1 MPINA
6 EPNTISLGAESRRAQ
21 IPEHTDIAVIG
32 GGPGGS
38 TAAALLA
45 RHGFD
50 VTLLERERFPRD
62 HVGES
67 LLPASMP
74 ILQNLGVLKQV
85 EAAGFPKKYGAT
97 MLWGS
102 DPEPWS
108 WRFSETNRTWP
119 HAYQVWRPA
128 FDKILLD
135 NARANGVRVLEQ
147 CAVTRPTLDGDRV
160 TGLAYR
166 KPDGST
172 ASIRADWVIDA
183 SGQSA
188 ILGRALNLRRWDD
201 YFRNMAVYA
210 YFQGASRLPEPDTS
224 NIFIES
230 YQHGWTWNIPLA
242 DDRASVGVV
251 VDSESGQRGISELG
265 VKRYYQSQVRAAPR
279 TARMVADARM
289 TSPPQVVKDWSYTSD
304 RMIGD
309 GWILVGDAACFVDPL
324 FSSGVHLAMMSAVM
338 AAAYVRAVRDDPAT
352 RQPAA
357 RLYQQLYRKEY
368 GHFRELARLF
378 YSSNRAV
385 ESYFW
390 EARRIIGDDDLESR
404 RSFIR
409 AVAGQAPRGYERAV
423 LDRGRLP
430 ADLTDAIRDIESGR
444 QERAANFDRAQ
455 ILDAVPRL
463 ASGVRIE
470 RGLTFADDQFQW
482 SALLITPD
490 RPEGAP
496 VSQLV
501 AALIATIDS
510 HRNTAQ
516 IIARLTTG
524 IDSPTQRDLA
534 TDAIATT
541 LRILH
546 ADAAIHL

>member
-1 MPINA
+1 MA
-6 EPNTISLGAESRRAQ
+6 V
-21 IPEHTDIAVIG
+21 PEHTDVIVIG

-50 VTLLERERFPRD
+50 VILLERERFPRD

-74 ILQNLGVLKQV
+74 ILQELGVLGQV

-119 HAYQVWRPA
+119 HAYQVWRPT

-135 NARANGVRVLEQ
+135 NARTNGVRVLEQ
-147 CAVTRPTLDGDRV
+147 RAVTRPILEGDTV
-160 TGLAYR
+160 TGVTYR
-166 KPDGST
+166 TPDG
-172 ASIRADWVIDA
+172 AIAAILADWTIDA

-188 ILGRALNLRRWDD
+188 ILGRSLDLRQWDD

-210 YFQGASRLPEPDTS
+210 YFQGASRLPEPDAA

-230 YQHGWTWNIPLA
+230 YRHGWTWSIPLA
-242 DDRASVGVV
+242 DSKASVGIV
-251 VDSESGQRGISELG
+251 VDSQLGQRGVAELG
-265 VKRYYQSQVRAAPR
+265 ARDYYTHQLHSATR

-289 TSPPQVVKDWSYTSD
+289 IAAPRVIKDWSYTSD

-309 GWILVGDAACFVDPL
+309 GWILVGDAACFIDPL
-324 FSSGVHLAMMSAVM
+324 FSSGVHLAMVSALM
-338 AAAYVRAVRDDPAT
+338 AAAYIHVVSADPT
-352 RQPAA
+352 MRQPAA

-378 YSSNRAV
+378 YASNRAV

-390 EARRIIGDDDLESR
+390 EARRIIGDDDRESR

-423 LDRGRLP
+423 LDKGNLP
-430 ADLTDAIRDIESGR
+430 TDLTDAIQEIESGR
-444 QERAANFDRAQ
+444 TQRSRDFDH
-455 ILDAVPRL
+455 IPLHNAVPRL
-463 ASGVRIE
+463 AEGACLE

-501 AALIATIDS
+501 AALISCIDGQ
-510 HRNTAQ
+510 RTTAQ
-516 IIARLTTG
+516 ILTRLTEG
-524 IDSPTQRDLA
+524 IESADQRQMA
-534 TDAIATT
+534 TEAIMAT

-546 ADAAIHL
+546 TDGAVAL

>member
-1 MPINA
+1 MA
-6 EPNTISLGAESRRAQ
+6 V
-21 IPEHTDIAVIG
+21 PEHTDVVVIG

-38 TAAALLA
+38 ATAALLA

-50 VTLLERERFPRD
+50 VVLLERERFPRE

-74 ILQNLGVLKQV
+74 ILEDLGVLRQV
-85 EAAGFPKKYGAT
+85 ENAGFPKKWGAT

-102 DPEPWS
+102 DPKLWS
-108 WRFSETNRTWP
+108 WYFRETNRAWP
-119 HAYQVWRPA
+119 HAYQVWRPT

-135 NARANGVRVLEQ
+135 NARACGVRVREE
-147 CAVTRPTLDGDRV
+147 CAVTGPIQEGDRV
-160 TGLAYR
+160 AGVTYR
-166 KPDGST
+166 TPDGST
-172 ASIRADWVIDA
+172 ASIRADWTIDA

-188 ILGRALNLRRWDD
+188 ILGRSLDLRQWDD

-210 YFQGASRLPEPDTS
+210 YFEGASRLPDPDDAN

-242 DDRASVGVV
+242 DRTASVGIV
-251 VDSESGQRGISELG
+251 VDTELGQRGISEYG
-265 VKRYYQSQVRAAPR
+265 VEDYYNSQIRAADR

-289 TSPPQVVKDWSYTSD
+289 IAAPRVIKDWSYTSE

-309 GWILVGDAACFVDPL
+309 GWILVGDAACFIDPL

-338 AAAYVRAVRDDPAT
+338 AAAYIRAVSADPSM

-368 GHFRELARLF
+368 RHFRELARLF
-378 YSSNRAV
+378 YASNRTV
-385 ESYFW
+385 DSYFW
-390 EARRIIGDDDLESR
+390 EARRIIGDDDDKAR

-423 LDRGRLP
+423 LDRGHLP
-430 ADLTDAIRDIESGR
+430 PDLTDAIHRIESGR
-444 QERAANFDRAQ
+444 TQRSRDFDPTQ
-455 ILDAVPRL
+455 IHDAIPRL
-463 ASGVRIE
+463 VTGTRLE
-470 RGLTFADDQFQW
+470 QGLTFADDQFQW

-501 AALIATIDS
+501 AALVSCIDGRQTVS
-510 HRNTAQ
+510 Q
-516 IIARLTTG
+516 VLERLTAG
-524 IDSPTQRDLA
+524 IESVEQREMA
-534 TDAIATT
+534 TEAMMSA

-546 ADAAIHL
+546 TDGVIEL

>member
-1 MPINA
+1 MA
-6 EPNTISLGAESRRAQ
+6 EPEQ
-21 IPEHTDIAVIG
+21 TDVVVIG

-50 VTLLERERFPRD
+50 VTLLERERFPRE

-74 ILQNLGVLKQV
+74 ILQELGALERV

-119 HAYQVWRPA
+119 HAYQVWRA
-128 FDKILLD
+128 TFDKILLD
-135 NARANGVRVLEQ
+135 NARSLGVGVHEG
-147 CAVTRPTLDGDRV
+147 CAVTGPILEGGAV
-160 TGLAYR
+160 TGVTYQ
-166 KPDGST
+166 KPDGAT
-172 ASIRADWVIDA
+172 AAIRADWTIDA

-210 YFQGASRLPEPDTS
+210 YFEDASRLPEPDAA

-230 YQHGWTWNIPLA
+230 YPRGWTWNIPLA
-242 DDRASVGVV
+242 GGRASVGAVI
-251 VDSESGQRGISELG
+251 DSESGQRGISDLG
-265 VKRYYQSQVRAAPR
+265 VERYYADQIRSAPR
-279 TARMVADARM
+279 TARMVAGARM
-289 TSPPQVVKDWSYTSD
+289 TSPPRVVKDWSYTSA
-304 RMIGD
+304 RMAGD

-338 AAAYVRAVRDDPAT
+338 AAAYIRAARDDPST
-352 RQPAA
+352 RRPAA
-357 RLYQQLYRKEY
+357 RLYQRLYREEY

-390 EARRIIGDDDLESR
+390 EARRLLGDDDRESR

-430 ADLTDAIRDIESGR
+430 ADLTDAIQDIESGR
-444 QERAANFDRAQ
+444 LERAANFDRAP
-455 ILDAVPRL
+455 IHNAVPRL
-463 ASGVRIE
+463 APGVRLE
-470 RGLTFADDQFQW
+470 RGLTFADTQFQW

-501 AALIATIDS
+501 TALVASIDGN
-510 HRNTAQ
+510 RTVAQ
-516 IIARLTTG
+516 ILARLTTG
-524 IDSPTQRDLA
+524 IHSDTQKQLA
-534 TDAIATT
+534 AQAVTT
-541 LRILH
+541 SLRILH
-546 ADAAIHL
+546 ADAAVEL

>member
-1 MPINA
+1 MSVP
-6 EPNTISLGAESRRAQ
+6 Q
-21 IPEHTDIAVIG
+21 PEHTDVIVIG

-45 RHGFD
+45 RRGLD
-50 VTLLERERFPRD
+50 VTLLERERFPRE

-74 ILQNLGVLKQV
+74 ILQDLGVMEQV
-85 EAAGFPKKYGAT
+85 ESAGFPRKYGAT

-108 WRFSETNRTWP
+108 WYFRETNRTWP
-119 HAYQVWRPA
+119 HAYQVWRPT

-147 CAVTRPTLDGDRV
+147 CAVNSPIIEADRV
-160 TGLAYR
+160 TGVTYR
-166 KPDGST
+166 TPSGST
-172 ASIRADWVIDA
+172 ATIRADWTIDA

-188 ILGRALNLRRWDD
+188 ILGRALRLRQWDD

-210 YFQGASRLPEPDTS
+210 YFRGASRLPEPDST

-242 DDRASVGVV
+242 ERKASVGIV
-251 VDSESGQRGISELG
+251 VDSQLGQRGVADLG
-265 VKRYYQSQVRAAPR
+265 VSDYYADQLQSATR
-279 TARMVADARM
+279 TASMVADARM
-289 TSPPQVVKDWSYTSD
+289 IAPPRVIKDWSYTSD

-309 GWILVGDAACFVDPL
+309 GWILVGDAACFIDPL

-338 AAAYVRAVRDDPAT
+338 AAAYVRAVHADPT
-352 RQPAA
+352 MRQPAA

-378 YSSNRAV
+378 YASNRTV

-423 LDRGRLP
+423 LDKGHLP
-430 ADLTDAIRDIESGR
+430 TDLTDAIHQIESAR
-444 QERAANFDRAQ
+444 TQRSRDFDQTPIHNTIPKLTPGA
-455 ILDAVPRL
+455 RL
-463 ASGVRIE
+463 E
-470 RGLTFADDQFQW
+470 RGLTFAEDQFQW
-482 SALLITPD
+482 SHLLTTSD
-490 RPEGAP
+490 RPEGATI
-496 VSQLV
+496 SQLV
-501 AALIATIDS
+501 AVLISHIDG
-510 HRNTAQ
+510 HYTTTQ
-516 IIARLTTG
+516 ILERLTAG
-524 IDSPTQRDLA
+524 IESADQKERA
-534 TDAIATT
+534 TEAITAS

-546 ADAAIHL
+546 TEGAVEL

>member
-1 MPINA
+1 M
-6 EPNTISLGAESRRAQ
+6 AQ
-21 IPEHTDIAVIG
+21 PEHTDVIVIG

-74 ILQNLGVLKQV
+74 ILQELGVLGQV
-85 EAAGFPKKYGAT
+85 EAAGFPRKYGAT

-119 HAYQVWRPA
+119 HAYQVWRPT

-135 NARANGVRVLEQ
+135 NARSLGVRVLEQ
-147 CAVTRPTLDGDRV
+147 CAVTAPILEDDCITGV
-160 TGLAYR
+160 TYR
-166 KPDGST
+166 TPDGAT
-172 ASIRADWVIDA
+172 AAIHADWTIDA

-188 ILGRALNLRRWDD
+188 ILGRAMNLRQWDD
-201 YFRNMAVYA
+201 HFRNMAVYA
-210 YFQGASRLPEPDTS
+210 YFRGASRLPEPDAA

-230 YQHGWTWNIPLA
+230 YEHGWTWNIPLA
-242 DDRASVGVV
+242 DGKASVGVV
-251 VDSESGQRGISELG
+251 VDSQLGQRGVAELG
-265 VKRYYQSQVRAAPR
+265 VSDYYADQLHSATR

-289 TSPPQVVKDWSYTSD
+289 TSPLRVIKDWSYTSD

-309 GWILVGDAACFVDPL
+309 GWILVGDAACFIDPL
-324 FSSGVHLAMMSAVM
+324 FSSGVHLAMMSALM
-338 AAAYVRAVRDDPAT
+338 AAAYIRAVHADPAM

-378 YSSNRAV
+378 YASNRAV

-390 EARRIIGDDDLESR
+390 EARRIIGDDDRESR

-423 LDRGRLP
+423 LDKGHLP
-430 ADLTDAIRDIESGR
+430 ADLTDAIHQIESGR
-444 QERAANFDRAQ
+444 TQRSRDFNH
-455 ILDAVPRL
+455 IPLHNAVPKLAKGARL
-463 ASGVRIE
+463 E
-470 RGLTFADDQFQW
+470 RGLTFAEDQFQW

-496 VSQLV
+496 VSQFV
-501 AALIATIDS
+501 AALISRIDG
-510 HRNTAQ
+510 HHTTAQ
-516 IIARLTTG
+516 ILTRLTTG
-524 IDSPTQRDLA
+524 IDSPTQRKLA
-534 TDAIATT
+534 AEAIISA

-546 ADAAIHL
+546 ADAAIEL